1 MLFIPNKIYKKCFNN
16 SSVVVFV
23 VFMFNLNYSR
33 VSTFSFGRN
42 KKVLHYPTSD
52 QIWVPPL
59 TAVKQSMQIKE
70 RNERMISQRNRNFG
84 VQFRSRIERSP
95 RSFIHSS
102 FSNRNRAINAYMKNN
117 EVLTD
122 RSLNEVHI
130 LPSDTAHYG

>member
-23 VFMFNLNYSR
+23 VFMFNLNYLR

-59 TAVKQSMQIKE
+59 TVVKKSMQIKE
-70 RNERMISQRNRNFG
+70 RNERMISQRSRNFG

-130 LPSDTAHYG
+130 LPSDTTHYG

>member
-33 VSTFSFGRN
+33 VSTFSFEQN

-59 TAVKQSMQIKE
+59 TVMKQSMQIKE
-70 RNERMISQRNRNFG
+70 RNERMISQRSRNFG

-95 RSFIHSS
+95 RSFIHST

-130 LPSDTAHYG
+130 LRSDTTHYG